1 MDLGYNSNLIG
12 TLADVPSTITQY
24 VKLISCVGISGSI
37 DQLDTPTAQIVYLYS
52 NTGITSG
59 SVAVLVAIRDLR
71 VYSMGWLTADVDTII
86 DSMWTARAK
95 YTYATPALQIGGDN
109 KAPTGTVGAPVEGAD
124 WHQDGATWIPL
135 TAGAKI
141 YDLAKNVNSEA
152 RTASWTITY
161 TGGSIA
167 P

>member
-1 MDLGYNSNLIG
+1 
-12 TLADVPSTITQY
+12 
-24 VKLISCVGISGSI
+24 
-37 DQLDTPTAQIVYLYS
+37 
-52 NTGITSG
+52 
-59 SVAVLVAIRDLR
+59 
-71 VYSMGWLTADVDTII
+71 
-86 DSMWTARAK
+86 MWAARAN
-95 YTYATPALQIGGDN
+95 YTYATPALQIGGSN
-109 KAPTGTVGAPVEGAD
+109 QAPTGNVTAPIEGAD

-152 RTASWTITY
+152 RTAAWTMTY

>member
-1 MDLGYNSNLIG
+1 ML
-12 TLADVPSTITQY
+12 
-24 VKLISCVGISGSI
+24 
-37 DQLDTPTAQIVYLYS
+37 
-52 NTGITSG
+52 
-59 SVAVLVAIRDLR
+59 AIRDLR
-71 VYSMGWLTADVDTII
+71 LATGHLTAVVDGFINEI
-86 DSMWTARAK
+86 WAK
-95 YTYATPALQIGGDN
+95 RTSYTYATPALAIGSPN
-109 KAPTGTVGAPVEGAD
+109 QAPTGTVGAPVEGAD

-152 RTASWTITY
+152 RTAAWTITY